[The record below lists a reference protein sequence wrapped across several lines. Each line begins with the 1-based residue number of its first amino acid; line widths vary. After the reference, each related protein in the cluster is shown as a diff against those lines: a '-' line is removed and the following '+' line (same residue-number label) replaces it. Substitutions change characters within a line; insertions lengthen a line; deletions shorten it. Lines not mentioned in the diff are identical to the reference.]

1 MIRFLKN
8 CVPRS
13 RNCLLDLL
21 LKILILLAK
30 GVNDVAVV
38 YATLIIKGKKTFAQ
52 VPEKL
57 KEQVREILTD
67 LECPELA
74 E

>member
-13 RNCLLDLL
+13 RNYLLDLL
-21 LKILILLAK
+21 LKILILFAK

-38 YATLIIKGKKTFAQ
+38 YATLIVKGKKTFAQ

>member
-1 MIRFLKN
+1 MFLPNFVMKLKS
-8 CVPRS
+8 CWI
-13 RNCLLDLL
+13 DLL
-21 LKILILLAK
+21 LILLGK
-30 GVNDVAVV
+30 VVKDMAVV

-52 VPEKL
+52 VPDKL
-57 KEQVREILTD
+57 KEQVREILID